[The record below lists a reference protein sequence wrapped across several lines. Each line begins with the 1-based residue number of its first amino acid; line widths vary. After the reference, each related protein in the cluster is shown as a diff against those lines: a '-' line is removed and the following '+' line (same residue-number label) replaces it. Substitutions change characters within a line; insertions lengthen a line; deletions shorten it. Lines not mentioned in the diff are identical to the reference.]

1 MANVR
6 IGLLWRGNP
15 ADPAPAP
22 ADTRLRRIFDAFGE
36 LGAEAEPVVFA
47 EEVADTVRE
56 RLKRLDGVLVWVDP
70 IVGGRER
77 TTLDALLRDVASRGV
92 FVSAHPDVIVKMG
105 TKEVLHRTRGMPWGS
120 DARVYR
126 TPAELRGSF
135 LEALRSSG
143 VRVLKQDRGSSG
155 NGVWRVELLRDAA
168 SDADALVRVQPAQR
182 GARAEDVPLREFVAE
197 REAYFRAFSGTGCF
211 VDQPYATR
219 LGEGMVRCYMVHDRV
234 AGFGHQFVTALMP
247 AAPGEAASDPPARLY
262 YGPDKPEF
270 QRLKSLLESGWL
282 AEMSRIVG
290 VERESLPVIW
300 DADFL
305 LGPKD
310 EHGDDTFVLCEIN
323 ISGVFPIPDESVRPL
338 AAAAIDRA
346 RAATAKR
353 AG

>member
-1 MANVR
+1 MASVR
-6 IGLLWRGNP
+6 IGLLWRGDP
-15 ADPAPAP
+15 ANPAPAP
-22 ADTRLRRIFDAFGE
+22 ADTRLRRIFEVFGE

-47 EEVADTVRE
+47 EEVADNVRE
-56 RLKRLDGVLVWVDP
+56 RLQRLDGVLVWVDP

-77 TTLDALLRDVASRGV
+77 TTLDALLRDVASQGV

-126 TPAELRGSF
+126 TAAALRDDF

-143 VRVLKQDRGSSG
+143 ARVLKQDRGSSG
-155 NGVWRVELLRDAA
+155 NGVWRVELLRGAS
-168 SDADALVRVQPAQR
+168 SDADALVRVQSAQR
-182 GARAEDVPLREFVAE
+182 GARAADMPLHEFVTE
-197 REAYFRAFSGTGCF
+197 RAPYFEAFSGTGCF
-211 VDQPYATR
+211 VDQPYAAR

-234 AGFGHQFVTALMP
+234 AGFGHQFVTALLP
-247 AAPGEAASDPPARLY
+247 AAPGEAAPDPPPRLY

-282 AEMSRIVG
+282 ADMSRIVG
-290 VERESLPVIW
+290 VDRESLPVVW

-310 EHGDDTFVLCEIN
+310 ERGEDTFVLCEIN

-346 RAATAKR
+346 RAAKAQR